1 MIKRKKKGLDG
12 PPRVGTKRRRER
24 VGSIAQESKD
34 VMTIPDVHVSSLGG
48 SEGRLFAMRLEV
60 ALGRPSLP
68 GDK

>member
-12 PPRVGTKRRRER
+12 PPRVGTKRRR
-24 VGSIAQESKD
+24 GSIAQESKD

-60 ALGRPSLP
+60 ALGRPPFP